1 MGTLLEL
8 VILLEMVKVIVV
20 CCIPM
25 VMQGLGSG
33 ILKLSRKELVMVL
46 GCWRP

>member
-1 MGTLLEL
+1 MLEL
-8 VILLEMVKVIVV
+8 VIHLEMVMVIEV
-20 CCIPM
+20 CCILM
-25 VMQGLGSG
+25 VMQGLGLG